1 MFPIITRVILLLLIG
16 LSRQL
21 VEAQS
26 ITDTVVHFQSGDFK
40 PVRNFKE
47 VTTNVFSL
55 RASTYQDKFYVVIQ
69 FERIPD
75 QPVRSL
81 LKSQGIELFDY
92 IPANSYTAT
101 IPLAIDWTKLNKA
114 PIRSIFS
121 LSPIQKASNLLYQGK
136 APAHATSQAGYFD
149 LSIITYDRMQASAI
163 FTLLSNRGVAILEE
177 LPAYKSFIIRVPAFQ
192 VRSLIELP
200 FILWADFID
209 EPNKE
214 ENLPGRTQHRVN
226 VLSDGPRNLQGDGV
240 NVGIWDGGAI
250 GSHLDF
256 FPIGRVT
263 QVENVA
269 SSAHSTHCAGTI
281 LGRGLIDPFARGMA
295 PNAQLF
301 SYDFNGNVPNEIA
314 AAIPTYNLSVSS
326 HSYGGS
332 ATCGVNGASIAY
344 SGTSRSTDLN
354 LNNFPTH
361 LHVHSA
367 GNSQSSCA
375 GGWYTITGSGKS
387 AKNNILVAALTST
400 DAMTSFSSF
409 GPVQDGRVK
418 PDISSMGN
426 NVFST
431 TTPDNSYTYMS
442 GTSMATPGVAGSV
455 SLLVQRY
462 RQLNSNANPPS
473 ALIKNSVLNTAQDLG
488 NVGPDY
494 KFGYGRIDVLEAARV
509 LEQNRYSV
517 NNIGNGVSQ
526 DLSITVPAGASR
538 LNVMLVWNDPAGTAN
553 AAIALVNNL
562 DLTVLSGST
571 THLPW
576 ILDKNNPAN
585 PATTGVDVVSNV
597 EQVTINAPAAG
608 VYTVRVT
615 GAAITT
621 AANQEY
627 TLTWT
632 IDQPRL
638 EVTYPNGGE
647 NFASGNSELIT
658 WNNLGMTGTYTIEYS
673 LNNGA
678 SWNPIV
684 SSLAPSTTRYNWT
697 PPAGVHSSQALIRIT
712 NGSYVD
718 QSDAVFHIMGPVTGL
733 TGDGNSCAA
742 GEVNLSW
749 NPVADAVSYEIMRL
763 DPVTGQFVVHAT
775 VGNIA
780 GYTVTGL
787 TPGASAWFTIK
798 AKSNTGST
806 SRRANAINVT
816 VSNGGG
822 SMGSLGAISGN
833 STICNTATQYTY
845 SITPVTG
852 ATSYVWTV
860 PAGAAI
866 LSGQST
872 NSISVL
878 FTSGNQSGDIA
889 VYASNGSCQTPSV
902 RIAVAVGNAT
912 LSAPASSGNQTQQV
926 CPGASI
932 PRLTASATA
941 APGNSVVWYSAST
954 GGVIVSDPFLNTIGS
969 ITYYA
974 ASKEIATGCESTSRT
989 PVQLQLIAVPAAS
1002 ISASGPITFCQGGSV
1017 VLTANSGNSYLW
1029 SNGATSS
1036 SVIVNTTTNLTVTV
1050 TTGACVSTATATQ
1063 VTVNPLPTSTITA
1076 LTPTIVCDGDK
1087 VLLAASSGTS
1097 WVWSNGATTQSI
1109 LVGVA
1114 GSYQVTVTNSFGCS
1128 KISSATTIA
1137 VEPNPV
1143 ATLSAAPY
1151 TRIYPGLK
1159 TTLSASVTPTG
1170 NYAYTWQLNGQPIL
1184 GELTAQ
1190 VDSIGLKHPTGSYT
1204 VTVQNLPPKLPCAST
1219 SAPLVI
1225 GDSVTTRLFVFPSP
1239 TQGQFKVSFY
1249 SATADQYTI
1258 SFYDTKGA
1266 SVFRKAYSITGRYQL
1281 LDVDLRAAAN
1291 GVYLI
1296 RLTDK
1301 TNRVIATGKVIV
1313 AH

>member
-1 MFPIITRVILLLLIG
+1 MSPIFSRIVLLLWLGFSSQI
-16 LSRQL
+16 
-21 VEAQS
+21 VFAQS
-26 ITDTVVHFQSGDFK
+26 PTDSIVHFQSGDFL
-40 PVRNFKE
+40 PVRNYKD
-47 VTTNVFSL
+47 VAANSSIL
-55 RASTYQDKFYVVIQ
+55 ASALHQSKYYVVIQ

-75 QPVRSL
+75 QDVRAV
-81 LKSQGIELFDY
+81 LKSQGVELVDY
-92 IPANSYTAT
+92 IPSNAYTAT
-101 IPLAIDWTKLNKA
+101 IPATVNWLMLSNIK
-114 PIRSIFS
+114 IRSVFS
-121 LSPIQKASNLLYQGK
+121 LSAKQKVSNLLYQDK
-136 APAHATSQAGYFD
+136 VPAHAQQQAGYID
-149 LSIITYDRMQASAI
+149 LSIITFDRMQASAI
-163 FTLLSNRGVAILEE
+163 FSTLSNQGVTILEE
-177 LPAYKSFIIRVPAFQ
+177 LPAFKSFIVRVPVSQ
-192 VRSLIELP
+192 VRNFIELP

-263 QVENVA
+263 QVENVG

-314 AAIPTYNLSVSS
+314 AAIPTYSLSVSS

-332 ATCGVNGASIAY
+332 ATCGVNGSSIAY
-344 SGTSRSTDLN
+344 SGTSRATDLN

-367 GNSQSSCA
+367 GNSQSSCP

-431 TTPDNSYTYMS
+431 TTPANSYTFMS

-455 SLLVQRY
+455 SLLVQRF

-473 ALIKNSVLNTAQDLG
+473 ALIKNAVLNSAQDLG

-509 LEQNRYSV
+509 LEQNRYAV
-517 NNIGNGVSQ
+517 NNIGNGATQ
-526 DLSITVPAGASR
+526 EITITVPTGATR

-553 AAIALVNNL
+553 AATPLVNNL
-562 DLTVLSGST
+562 DLTVVNGST
-571 THLPW
+571 TNLPW
-576 ILDKNNPAN
+576 VLDKNNPGN
-585 PATTGVDVVSNV
+585 PATAGVDVVSNV

-615 GAAITT
+615 GSAVTT
-621 AANQEY
+621 ATNQEY

-638 EVTYPNGGE
+638 EITYPNGGE
-647 NFASGNSELIT
+647 NLAPGTSELIT
-658 WNNLGMTGTYTIEYS
+658 WNNLGMTGAYTIEYS
-673 LNNGA
+673 LNNGVT
-678 SWNPIV
+678 WNPIV
-684 SSLAPSTTRYNWT
+684 SSLSPTATRYNWT
-697 PPAGVHSSQALIRIT
+697 VPTGVQSRLALVRISSGTYI
-712 NGSYVD
+712 D

-749 NPVADAVSYEIMRL
+749 NPVADATAYDILRL
-763 DPVTGQFVVHAT
+763 DPLTGQFVLEAA
-775 VGNIA
+775 VGNVA

-787 TPGASAWFTIK
+787 TPGASVWFSVRARSSI
-798 AKSNTGST
+798 GSI

-822 SMGSLGAISGN
+822 SMGSPGAISGAN
-833 STICNTATQYTY
+833 TVCNTAIQYTY
-845 SITPVTG
+845 SIASVNG
-852 ATSYVWTV
+852 ASSYVWTV

-872 NSISVL
+872 SSISVL

-889 VYASNGSCQTPSV
+889 VYATNGSCQTPSV
-902 RIAVAVGNAT
+902 RIAVAVGNAN
-912 LSAPASSGNQTQQV
+912 LVAPTSGGNQTVQV

-932 PRLTASATA
+932 PRLTASATTI
-941 APGNSVVWYSAST
+941 PGSTVVWYNASS
-954 GGVIVSDPFLNTIGS
+954 GGVVVPDPFLNTIGS
-969 ITYYA
+969 VTYYA
-974 ASKEIATGCESTSRT
+974 AAKEIATGCESASRT
-989 PVQLQLIAVPAAS
+989 SVQLQLVAVPAAS
-1002 ISASGPITFCQGGSV
+1002 ITANGPVTFCQGGNV
-1017 VLTANSGNSYLW
+1017 VLTANGGTSYLW
-1029 SNGATSS
+1029 SNGATAS
-1036 SVIVNTTTNLTVTV
+1036 SVTISNSTSLTVTV
-1050 TTGACVSTATATQ
+1050 TTGNCVSTAPAVQ
-1063 VTVNPLPTSTITA
+1063 VIVNPLPAATITA
-1076 LTPTIVCDGDK
+1076 LTPTTVCDGDR
-1087 VLLAASSGTS
+1087 VLLAASTGTGWS
-1097 WVWSNGATTQSI
+1097 WTNGATTQSI
-1109 LVGVA
+1109 LVGAA
-1114 GSYQVTVTNSFGCS
+1114 GSYQVTVTNTFGCS
-1128 KISSATTIA
+1128 SISSVTTVA

-1143 ATLSAAPY
+1143 VTLTASPY
-1151 TRIYPGLK
+1151 SKIYPGLR
-1159 TTLSASVTPTG
+1159 TALNANVTPTG
-1170 NYAYTWQLNGQPIL
+1170 NYAYTWQLNSQTIP

-1190 VDSIGLKHPTGSYT
+1190 LDSIGLKHPTGSYAI
-1204 VTVQNLPPKLPCAST
+1204 TVQNLPPKLPCAST
-1219 SAPLVI
+1219 SAPFVI
-1225 GDSVTTRLFVFPSP
+1225 GDSVTAQLFVFPSP
-1239 TQGQFKVSFY
+1239 TQGQFRVSYY
-1249 SATADQYTI
+1249 SASADQYSI
-1258 SFYDTKGA
+1258 SIYDTKGSNVYRRSYTIA
-1266 SVFRKAYSITGRYQL
+1266 SRYQL
-1281 LDVDLRAAAN
+1281 LDVDLRTAAN
-1291 GVYLI
+1291 GIYLI
-1296 RLTDK
+1296 RLTDRA
-1301 TNRVIATGKVIV
+1301 NRVLATGKVVI

>member
-1 MFPIITRVILLLLIG
+1 MSPIFSRIVLLLWLGFSSQI
-16 LSRQL
+16 
-21 VEAQS
+21 VFAQS
-26 ITDTVVHFQSGDFK
+26 PTDSIVHFQSGDFL
-40 PVRNFKE
+40 PVRNYKD
-47 VTTNVFSL
+47 VAANSSKL
-55 RASTYQDKFYVVIQ
+55 ASALHQGKYYVVIQ

-75 QPVRSL
+75 QDVRAV
-81 LKSQGIELFDY
+81 LKSQGVELVDY
-92 IPANSYTAT
+92 IPSNAYTAT
-101 IPLAIDWTKLNKA
+101 IPATVNWLMLSNIK
-114 PIRSIFS
+114 IRSVFS
-121 LSPIQKASNLLYQGK
+121 LSAKQKVSNLLYQDK
-136 APAHATSQAGYFD
+136 VPAHAQQQAGYID
-149 LSIITYDRMQASAI
+149 LSIITFDRMQASAI
-163 FTLLSNRGVAILEE
+163 FSTLSNQGVTILEE
-177 LPAYKSFIIRVPAFQ
+177 LPAFKSFIVRVPVSQ
-192 VRSLIELP
+192 VRNFIELP

-226 VLSDGPRNLQGDGV
+226 VLSDGPRDLQGDGV

-263 QVENVA
+263 QVENVG

-314 AAIPTYNLSVSS
+314 AAIPTYSLSVSS

-332 ATCGVNGASIAY
+332 ATCGVNGSSIAY
-344 SGTSRSTDLN
+344 SGTSRATDLN

-367 GNSQSSCA
+367 GNSQSSCP

-431 TTPDNSYTYMS
+431 TTPANSYTFMS

-455 SLLVQRY
+455 SLLVQRF

-473 ALIKNSVLNTAQDLG
+473 ALIKNAVLNSAQDLG

-509 LEQNRYSV
+509 LEQNRYAV
-517 NNIGNGVSQ
+517 NNIGNGATQ
-526 DLSITVPAGASR
+526 EITITVPTGATR

-553 AAIALVNNL
+553 AATPLVNNL
-562 DLTVLSGST
+562 DLTVVNGST
-571 THLPW
+571 TNLPW
-576 ILDKNNPAN
+576 VLDKNNPGN
-585 PATTGVDVVSNV
+585 PATAGVDVVSNV

-615 GAAITT
+615 GSAVTT
-621 AANQEY
+621 ATNQEY

-638 EVTYPNGGE
+638 EITYPNGGE
-647 NFASGNSELIT
+647 NLAPGTSELIT
-658 WNNLGMTGTYTIEYS
+658 WNNLGMTGAYTIEYS
-673 LNNGA
+673 LNNGVT
-678 SWNPIV
+678 WNPIV
-684 SSLAPSTTRYNWT
+684 SSLSPTATRYNWT
-697 PPAGVHSSQALIRIT
+697 VPTGVQSRLALVRISSGTYI
-712 NGSYVD
+712 D

-749 NPVADAVSYEIMRL
+749 NPVADATAYDILRL
-763 DPVTGQFVVHAT
+763 DPLTGQFVLEAA
-775 VGNIA
+775 VGNVA

-787 TPGASAWFTIK
+787 TPGASVWFSVRARSSI
-798 AKSNTGST
+798 GSI

-822 SMGSLGAISGN
+822 SMGSPGAISGAN
-833 STICNTATQYTY
+833 TVCNTAIQYTY
-845 SITPVTG
+845 SIASVNG
-852 ATSYVWTV
+852 ASSYVWTV

-872 NSISVL
+872 SSISVL

-889 VYASNGSCQTPSV
+889 VYATNGSCQTPSV
-902 RIAVAVGNAT
+902 RIAVAVGNAN
-912 LSAPASSGNQTQQV
+912 LVAPTSGGNQTVQV

-932 PRLTASATA
+932 PRLTASATTT
-941 APGNSVVWYSAST
+941 PGSAVVWYNASS
-954 GGVIVSDPFLNTIGS
+954 GGVVVPDPFLNTIGS
-969 ITYYA
+969 VTYYA
-974 ASKEIATGCESTSRT
+974 AAKEIATGCESASRT
-989 PVQLQLIAVPAAS
+989 SVQLQLVAVPAAS
-1002 ISASGPITFCQGGSV
+1002 ITANGPVTFCQGGNV
-1017 VLTANSGNSYLW
+1017 VLTATGGASYLW
-1029 SNGATSS
+1029 SNGATAS
-1036 SVIVNTTTNLTVTV
+1036 SVTISNSTSLTVTV
-1050 TTGACVSTATATQ
+1050 TTGNCVSTAPAVQ
-1063 VTVNPLPTSTITA
+1063 VTVNPLPAATITA
-1076 LTPTIVCDGDK
+1076 LTPTTVCDGDR
-1087 VLLAASSGTS
+1087 VLLAASTGTGWS
-1097 WVWSNGATTQSI
+1097 WTNGATTQSI
-1109 LVGVA
+1109 LVGAA
-1114 GSYQVTVTNSFGCS
+1114 GSYQVTVTNTFGCS
-1128 KISSATTIA
+1128 SISSATTVA

-1143 ATLSAAPY
+1143 VTLTASPY
-1151 TRIYPGLK
+1151 LKIYPGLR
-1159 TTLSASVTPTG
+1159 TALNANVTPTG
-1170 NYAYTWQLNGQPIL
+1170 NYAYTWQLNSQTIP

-1190 VDSIGLKHPTGSYT
+1190 LDSIGLKHPSGSYAI
-1204 VTVQNLPPKLPCAST
+1204 TVQNLPPKLPCAST
-1219 SAPLVI
+1219 SAPFVI
-1225 GDSVTTRLFVFPSP
+1225 GDSVTAQLFVFPSP
-1239 TQGQFKVSFY
+1239 TQGQFRVSYY
-1249 SATADQYTI
+1249 SASADQYSISIYDAKGSNVYRRSYTI
-1258 SFYDTKGA
+1258 A
-1266 SVFRKAYSITGRYQL
+1266 SRYQL
-1281 LDVDLRAAAN
+1281 LDVDLRTAAN
-1291 GVYLI
+1291 GIYLI
-1296 RLTDK
+1296 RLTDRA
-1301 TNRVIATGKVIV
+1301 NRVLATGKVVI

>member
-1 MFPIITRVILLLLIG
+1 M
-16 LSRQL
+16 
-21 VEAQS
+21 
-26 ITDTVVHFQSGDFK
+26 
-40 PVRNFKE
+40 PVRNYKD
-47 VTTNVFSL
+47 VAANSSKL
-55 RASTYQDKFYVVIQ
+55 ASALHQGKYYVVIQ

-75 QPVRSL
+75 QDVRAV
-81 LKSQGIELFDY
+81 LKSQGVELVDY
-92 IPANSYTAT
+92 IPSNAYTAT
-101 IPLAIDWTKLNKA
+101 IPATVNWLMLGNIK
-114 PIRSIFS
+114 IRSVFS
-121 LSPIQKASNLLYQGK
+121 LSAKQKVSNLLYQDK
-136 APAHATSQAGYFD
+136 VPAHAQQQAGYID
-149 LSIITYDRMQASAI
+149 LSIITFDRMQASAI
-163 FTLLSNRGVAILEE
+163 FSTLSNRGAAILEE
-177 LPAYKSFIIRVPAFQ
+177 LPTYKSFIVRVPVSQ
-192 VRSLIELP
+192 VRNFIELP

-263 QVENVA
+263 QVENVG

-314 AAIPTYNLSVSS
+314 AAIPTYSLSVSS

-332 ATCGVNGASIAY
+332 ATCGVNGSSIAY
-344 SGTSRSTDLN
+344 SGTSRATDLN

-367 GNSQSSCA
+367 GNSQSSCPD
-375 GGWYTITGSGKS
+375 GWYTITGSGKS

-431 TTPDNSYTYMS
+431 TTPANSYTFMS

-455 SLLVQRY
+455 SLLVQRF

-473 ALIKNSVLNTAQDLG
+473 ALIKNAVLNSAQDLG

-509 LEQNRYSV
+509 LEQNRYAV
-517 NNIGNGVSQ
+517 NNIGNGATQ
-526 DLSITVPAGASR
+526 EITITVPTGATR

-553 AAIALVNNL
+553 AATPLVNNL
-562 DLTVLSGST
+562 DLTVVNGST
-571 THLPW
+571 TNLPW
-576 ILDKNNPAN
+576 VLDKNNPGN
-585 PATTGVDVVSNV
+585 PATAGVDVVSNV

-615 GAAITT
+615 GSAVTT
-621 AANQEY
+621 ATNQEY

-638 EVTYPNGGE
+638 EITYPNGGE
-647 NFASGNSELIT
+647 NFAPGTSELIT
-658 WNNLGMTGTYTIEYS
+658 WNNLGMTGAYTIEYS
-673 LNNGA
+673 LNNGVT
-678 SWNPIV
+678 WNPIV
-684 SSLAPSTTRYNWT
+684 SSLSPTATRYNWT
-697 PPAGVHSSQALIRIT
+697 VPTGVQSRLALVRISSGTYI
-712 NGSYVD
+712 D

-749 NPVADAVSYEIMRL
+749 NPVADATAYDILRL
-763 DPVTGQFVVHAT
+763 DPLTGQFVLEAA
-775 VGNIA
+775 VGNVA

-787 TPGASAWFTIK
+787 TPGASVWFSVRARSSI
-798 AKSNTGST
+798 GSI

-822 SMGSLGAISGN
+822 SMGSPGAISGAN
-833 STICNTATQYTY
+833 TVCNTAIQYTY
-845 SITPVTG
+845 SIASVNG
-852 ATSYVWTV
+852 ASSYVWTV

-872 NSISVL
+872 SSISVL

-889 VYASNGSCQTPSV
+889 VYATNGSCQTPSV
-902 RIAVAVGNAT
+902 RIAVAVGNAN
-912 LSAPASSGNQTQQV
+912 LVAPTSGGNQTVQV

-932 PRLTASATA
+932 PRLTASATTT
-941 APGNSVVWYSAST
+941 PGSAVVWYNASS
-954 GGVIVSDPFLNTIGS
+954 GGVVVPDPFLNTIGS
-969 ITYYA
+969 VTYYA
-974 ASKEIATGCESTSRT
+974 AAKEIATGCESASRT
-989 PVQLQLIAVPAAS
+989 SVQLQLVAVPAAS
-1002 ISASGPITFCQGGSV
+1002 ITANGPVTFCQGGNV
-1017 VLTANSGNSYLW
+1017 VLTANGGTSYLW
-1029 SNGATSS
+1029 SNGATAS
-1036 SVIVNTTTNLTVTV
+1036 SVTISNSTSLTVTV
-1050 TTGACVSTATATQ
+1050 TTGNCVSTAPAVQ
-1063 VTVNPLPTSTITA
+1063 VTVNPLPAATITA
-1076 LTPTIVCDGDK
+1076 LTPTTVCDGDR
-1087 VLLAASSGTS
+1087 VLLAASTGTGWS
-1097 WVWSNGATTQSI
+1097 WTNGATTQSI
-1109 LVGVA
+1109 LVGAA
-1114 GSYQVTVTNSFGCS
+1114 GSYQVTVTNTFGCS
-1128 KISSATTIA
+1128 SISSATTVA

-1143 ATLSAAPY
+1143 VTLTASPY
-1151 TRIYPGLK
+1151 LKIYPGLR
-1159 TTLSASVTPTG
+1159 TALNANVTPTG
-1170 NYAYTWQLNGQPIL
+1170 NYAYTWQLNSQTIP

-1190 VDSIGLKHPTGSYT
+1190 LDSIGLKHPSGSYAI
-1204 VTVQNLPPKLPCAST
+1204 TVQNLPPKLPCAST
-1219 SAPLVI
+1219 SAPFVI
-1225 GDSVTTRLFVFPSP
+1225 GDSVTAQLFVFPSP
-1239 TQGQFKVSFY
+1239 TQGQFRVSYY
-1249 SATADQYTI
+1249 SASADQYSISIYDAKGSNVYRRSYTI
-1258 SFYDTKGA
+1258 A
-1266 SVFRKAYSITGRYQL
+1266 SRYQL
-1281 LDVDLRAAAN
+1281 LDVDLRTAAN
-1291 GVYLI
+1291 GIYLI
-1296 RLTDK
+1296 RLTDRA
-1301 TNRVIATGKVIV
+1301 NRVLATGKVVI

>member
-1 MFPIITRVILLLLIG
+1 MSPIFSRIVLLLWLGFSSQI
-16 LSRQL
+16 
-21 VEAQS
+21 VFAQS
-26 ITDTVVHFQSGDFK
+26 PTDSIVHFQSGDFL
-40 PVRNFKE
+40 PVRNYKD
-47 VTTNVFSL
+47 VAANSSKL
-55 RASTYQDKFYVVIQ
+55 ASALHQGKYYVVIQ

-75 QPVRSL
+75 QDVRAV
-81 LKSQGIELFDY
+81 LKSQGVELVDY
-92 IPANSYTAT
+92 IPSNAYTAT
-101 IPLAIDWTKLNKA
+101 IPATVNWLMLSNIK
-114 PIRSIFS
+114 IRSVFS
-121 LSPIQKASNLLYQGK
+121 LSAKQKVSNLLYQDK
-136 APAHATSQAGYFD
+136 VPAHAQQQAGYID
-149 LSIITYDRMQASAI
+149 LSIITFDRMQASAI
-163 FTLLSNRGVAILEE
+163 FSTLSNQGVTILEE
-177 LPAYKSFIIRVPAFQ
+177 LPAFKSFIVRVPVSQ
-192 VRSLIELP
+192 VRNFIELP

-263 QVENVA
+263 QVENVG

-314 AAIPTYNLSVSS
+314 AAIPTYSLSVSS

-332 ATCGVNGASIAY
+332 ATCGVNGSSIAY
-344 SGTSRSTDLN
+344 SGTSRATDLN

-367 GNSQSSCA
+367 GNSQSSCP

-431 TTPDNSYTYMS
+431 TTPANSYTFMS

-455 SLLVQRY
+455 SLLVQRF

-473 ALIKNSVLNTAQDLG
+473 ALIKNAVLNSAQDLG

-509 LEQNRYSV
+509 LEQNRYAV
-517 NNIGNGVSQ
+517 NNIGNGATQ
-526 DLSITVPAGASR
+526 EITITVPTGATR

-553 AAIALVNNL
+553 AATPLVNNL
-562 DLTVLSGST
+562 DLTVVNGST
-571 THLPW
+571 TNLPW
-576 ILDKNNPAN
+576 VLDKNNPGN
-585 PATTGVDVVSNV
+585 PATAGVDVVSNV

-615 GAAITT
+615 GSAVTT
-621 AANQEY
+621 ATNQEY

-638 EVTYPNGGE
+638 EITYPNGGE
-647 NFASGNSELIT
+647 NLAPGTSELIT
-658 WNNLGMTGTYTIEYS
+658 WNNLGMTGAYTIEYS
-673 LNNGA
+673 LNNGVT
-678 SWNPIV
+678 WNPIV
-684 SSLAPSTTRYNWT
+684 SSLSPTATRYNWT
-697 PPAGVHSSQALIRIT
+697 VPTGVQSRLALVRISSGTYI
-712 NGSYVD
+712 D

-749 NPVADAVSYEIMRL
+749 NPVADATAYDILRL
-763 DPVTGQFVVHAT
+763 DPLTGQFVLEAA
-775 VGNIA
+775 VGNVA

-787 TPGASAWFTIK
+787 TPGASVWFSVRARSSI
-798 AKSNTGST
+798 GSI

-822 SMGSLGAISGN
+822 SMGSPGAISGAN
-833 STICNTATQYTY
+833 TVCNTAIQYTY
-845 SITPVTG
+845 SIASVNG
-852 ATSYVWTV
+852 ASSYVWTV

-872 NSISVL
+872 SSISVL

-889 VYASNGSCQTPSV
+889 VYATNGSCQTPSV
-902 RIAVAVGNAT
+902 RIAVAVGNAN
-912 LSAPASSGNQTQQV
+912 LVAPTSGGNQTVQV

-932 PRLTASATA
+932 PRLTASATTT
-941 APGNSVVWYSAST
+941 PGSAVVWYNASS
-954 GGVIVSDPFLNTIGS
+954 GGVVVPDPFLNTIGS
-969 ITYYA
+969 VTYYA
-974 ASKEIATGCESTSRT
+974 AAKEIATGCESASRT
-989 PVQLQLIAVPAAS
+989 SVQLQLVAVPAAS
-1002 ISASGPITFCQGGSV
+1002 ITANGPVTFCQGGNV
-1017 VLTANSGNSYLW
+1017 VLTATGGASYLW
-1029 SNGATSS
+1029 SNGATAS
-1036 SVIVNTTTNLTVTV
+1036 SVTISNSTSLTVTV
-1050 TTGACVSTATATQ
+1050 TTGNCVSTAPAVQ
-1063 VTVNPLPTSTITA
+1063 VTVNPLPAATITA
-1076 LTPTIVCDGDK
+1076 LTPTTVCDGDR
-1087 VLLAASSGTS
+1087 VLLAASTGTGWS
-1097 WVWSNGATTQSI
+1097 WTNGATTQSI
-1109 LVGVA
+1109 LVGAA
-1114 GSYQVTVTNSFGCS
+1114 GSYQVTVTNTFGCS
-1128 KISSATTIA
+1128 SISSATTVA

-1143 ATLSAAPY
+1143 VTLTASPY
-1151 TRIYPGLK
+1151 LKIYPGLR
-1159 TTLSASVTPTG
+1159 TALNANVTPTG
-1170 NYAYTWQLNGQPIL
+1170 NYAYTWQLNSQTIP

-1190 VDSIGLKHPTGSYT
+1190 LDSIGLKHPSGSYAI
-1204 VTVQNLPPKLPCAST
+1204 TVQNLPPKLPCAST
-1219 SAPLVI
+1219 SAPFVI
-1225 GDSVTTRLFVFPSP
+1225 GDSVTAQLFVFPSP
-1239 TQGQFKVSFY
+1239 TQGQFRVSYY
-1249 SATADQYTI
+1249 SASADQYSISIYDAKGSNVYRRSYTI
-1258 SFYDTKGA
+1258 A
-1266 SVFRKAYSITGRYQL
+1266 SRYQL
-1281 LDVDLRAAAN
+1281 LDVDLRTAAN
-1291 GVYLI
+1291 GIYLI
-1296 RLTDK
+1296 RLTDRA
-1301 TNRVIATGKVIV
+1301 NRVLATGKVVI

>member
-1 MFPIITRVILLLLIG
+1 MSPLFSRIVLLWWLG
-16 LSRQL
+16 FSSQL
-21 VEAQS
+21 VVAQLPKDS
-26 ITDTVVHFQSGDFK
+26 VVHFQSGDFLPAK
-40 PVRNFKE
+40 NYKDVAAN
-47 VTTNVFSL
+47 
-55 RASTYQDKFYVVIQ
+55 ASSIAPALHQGSYYIVVQ
-69 FERIPD
+69 FEKIPD
-75 QPVRSL
+75 QSVRAM
-81 LKSQGIELFDY
+81 LKSQGVELFDY
-92 IPANSYTAT
+92 IPSHAYTAKIPAT
-101 IPLAIDWTKLNKA
+101 INWEKLHDAK
-114 PIRSIFS
+114 IRSIFS
-121 LSPIQKASNLLYQGK
+121 LSAKYKASNLLYQDK
-136 APAHATSQAGYFD
+136 APAHAQRQAGYID
-149 LSIITYDRMQASAI
+149 LSIITFDRMPASAI
-163 FTLLSNRGVAILEE
+163 FSTLSTKGITILEE
-177 LPAYKSFIIRVPAFQ
+177 LPSYKSFIVRVPVSE

-209 EPNKE
+209 EPNRE

-226 VLSDGPRNLQGDGV
+226 VLSDGPRNLKGDGV

-256 FPIGRVT
+256 SPIGRVT
-263 QVENVA
+263 QVENVG

-301 SYDFNGNVPNEIA
+301 SYDFNGNVASEIA
-314 AAIPTYNLSVSS
+314 AAIPTYGLSVSS

-332 ATCGVNGASIAY
+332 ATCGVNGTSIAY
-344 SGTSRSTDLN
+344 SGTSRATDLN

-367 GNSQSSCA
+367 GNSQSSCP

-418 PDISSMGN
+418 PDVSSMGN

-431 TTPDNSYTYMS
+431 TTPTNSYTNMS

-455 SLLVQRY
+455 TLLVQRY

-473 ALIKNSVLNTAQDLG
+473 ALIKNAVLNTAQDLG

-509 LEQNRYSV
+509 LEQNRYAV
-517 NNIGNGVSQ
+517 NTIGNGATQ
-526 DLSITVPAGASR
+526 EITITVPAGATR

-553 AAIALVNNL
+553 AAIPLVNNL
-562 DLTVLSGST
+562 DLTVVNGST
-571 THLPW
+571 TNLPW

-597 EQVTINAPAAG
+597 EQVTINTPSAG

-615 GAAITT
+615 GSAITT
-621 AANQEY
+621 ASNQEY

-638 EVTYPNGGE
+638 EVTYPNGAE
-647 NFASGNSELIT
+647 NFAPGTSELIT
-658 WNNLGMTGTYTIEYS
+658 WNNLGMTGAYTIEYS

-678 SWNPIV
+678 TWNPIV
-684 SSLAPSTTRYNWT
+684 SSLAPTATRYNWT
-697 PPAGVHSSQALIRIT
+697 VPAGVHSSQALIRISS
-712 NGSYVD
+712 GSYVD

-749 NPVADAVSYEIMRL
+749 NPVADAIAYDILRL
-763 DPVTGQFVVHAT
+763 DPVTGQFVLQAT
-775 VGNIA
+775 VGNVA

-787 TPGASAWFTIK
+787 TPGASTWFTIS
-798 AKSNTGST
+798 AKSSTGST

-816 VSNGGG
+816 VSTGGG
-822 SMGSLGAISGN
+822 NMGSLGAISG
-833 STICNTATQYTY
+833 TTTVCNTSTQYTY
-845 SITPVTG
+845 SIAPVSG
-852 ATSYVWTV
+852 ASSYVWTV

-866 LSGQST
+866 LGGQST
-872 NSISVL
+872 NSITVL

-889 VYASNGSCQTPSV
+889 VYATNGSCQTPSV
-902 RIAVAVGNAT
+902 RIAVAVGNAN
-912 LSAPASSGNQTQQV
+912 LVAPTSGGNQTVQV

-932 PRLTASATA
+932 PRLTASATTI
-941 APGNSVVWYSAST
+941 PGSTVVWYNASS
-954 GGVIVSDPFLNTIGS
+954 GGVVVSDPFLNTIGS
-969 ITYYA
+969 ATYYA
-974 ASKEIATGCESTSRT
+974 AAKEIATGCESVSRT
-989 PVQLQLIAVPAAS
+989 SVQLQLVAVPAAS
-1002 ISASGPITFCQGGSV
+1002 ISASGPVTFCQGGSV
-1017 VLTANSGNSYLW
+1017 VLTANAGNSYSW
-1029 SNGATSS
+1029 SNGSTGS
-1036 SVIVNTTTNLTVTV
+1036 SVTLNSTTSLSVTV
-1050 TTGACVSTATATQ
+1050 TTGTCVSTSPTIQ
-1063 VTVNPLPTSTITA
+1063 VTVNPLPTATITA
-1076 LTPTIVCDGDK
+1076 LTPTTICDGDK
-1087 VLLAASSGTS
+1087 VLLAASTGSTWS
-1097 WVWSNGATTQSI
+1097 WTNGATTQSI
-1109 LVGVA
+1109 LVGA
-1114 GSYQVTVTNSFGCS
+1114 SGSYQVTVTNAFGCS
-1128 KISSATTIA
+1128 KVSPATTVT

-1143 ATLSAAPY
+1143 VTLASSPY
-1151 TRIYPGLK
+1151 TRIYPGLR
-1159 TTLSASVTPTG
+1159 TALNASVTPIG
-1170 NYAYTWQLNGQPIL
+1170 SYAYSWQLNNQTLP

-1190 VDSIGLKHPTGSYT
+1190 LDSIGLKHPTGSYT

-1219 SAPLVI
+1219 SAPFVI
-1225 GDSVTTRLFVFPSP
+1225 GDSVTARLFVFPSP
-1239 TQGQFKVSFY
+1239 TQGQFKVSYY
-1249 SATADQYTI
+1249 SAAADQYNI
-1258 SFYDTKGA
+1258 SIYDAKGSRVYTKSYAIA
-1266 SVFRKAYSITGRYQL
+1266 SRYQL
-1281 LDVDLRAAAN
+1281 MEIDLRTAAN

-1301 TNRVIATGKVIV
+1301 SNRLLATGKVVI